1 MGIGVMLLDLELAF
15 VVQEAVEDK
24 GRVTVGA
31 LDGQTVERRV
41 VVSDEGVK
49 LQRRN
54 R

>member
-1 MGIGVMLLDLELAF
+1 MLFDLELAL
-15 VVQEAVEDK
+15 VVQEAVENE
-24 GRVTVGA
+24 GGVAVGA